1 MRYETNTHATSP
13 PLSPKPTCC
22 YGGSRANI
30 GVAHPVVYLAALAFW
45 ALAIA
50 YL

>member
-1 MRYETNTHATSP
+1 MRYETNTHATLP
-13 PLSPKPTCC
+13 PLSPKPTYC

-30 GVAHPVVYLAALAFW
+30 GVAHPIVYLASLALW

-50 YL
+50 CL